1 MSLTVEKCL
10 QAWTNSFKQMG
21 TIADVVFFGDSLTF
35 YGDFSQVFPGKVVCN
50 LGLRGDTIE
59 GMIDRVEQVK
69 ILSPKA
75 VFLMAGIN
83 NVSLFGG
90 DAFGDI
96 YDSLLTKMRIELHDT
111 TVFIQTLLP
120 VNDRDFSISCNN
132 EQIVS
137 CNASIKRVANKN
149 NMASI
154 DLFSLFEQDGY
165 LPKAKTFDGIH
176 LYEKSYL
183 SWYNRLKKYNNFI

>member
-10 QAWTNSFKQMG
+10 QAWSNSFKQMG
-21 TIADVVFFGDSLTF
+21 AIADVVFLGDSLTF
-35 YGDFSQVFPGKVVCN
+35 YGNFSQVFPGKVVCN

-83 NVSLFGG
+83 NAGSFDGKVFGELF
-90 DAFGDI
+90 
-96 YDSLLTKMRIELHDT
+96 DSLLTKMRLELRDA
-111 TVFIQTLLP
+111 TVFVQLLLP
-120 VNDRDFSISCNN
+120 VNDIDFSISCNN

-137 CNASIKRVANKN
+137 CNASIRRAANRN
-149 NMASI
+149 NMTII

-165 LPKAKTFDGIH
+165 LPKAKTIDGIH
-176 LYEKSYL
+176 LYEKSYQP
-183 SWYNRLKKYNNFI
+183 WYDRLRKYNNFI

>member
-1 MSLTVEKCL
+1 
-10 QAWTNSFKQMG
+10 
-21 TIADVVFFGDSLTF
+21 
-35 YGDFSQVFPGKVVCN
+35 
-50 LGLRGDTIE
+50 
-59 GMIDRVEQVK
+59 MIDRVEQVK

-183 SWYNRLKKYNNFI
+183 PWYNRLKKYNNFI